1 MGGFG
6 LDLEAAKERYR
17 GLLVEAQRERLLRPL
32 RTPWRRRLAC
42 WLRLLAEWLEPKP
55 AGWGMEEVRH
65 GG

>member
-32 RTPWRRRLAC
+32 RTPWRGSLARL
-42 WLRLLAEWLEPKP
+42 LRLLAERLAPQPVRWDLEE
-55 AGWGMEEVRH
+55 ARH